1 MGNRGIN
8 SSKPCV
14 SHQRNLA
21 YLKSRAAQ
29 KFWFRNCLVCQS
41 LHRAG
46 AEALQNCGAE
56 KHMKQHNSMQ
66 KPFKAKAL
74 LAIAAQPLAT
84 PDSSPRLTNG
94 SKRSLRS
101 LGRAKARPLTKR

>member
-29 KFWFRNCLVCQS
+29 KFCS
-41 LHRAG
+41 
-46 AEALQNCGAE
+46 
-56 KHMKQHNSMQ
+56 
-66 KPFKAKAL
+66 
-74 LAIAAQPLAT
+74 AIALYVSHYIVPAL
-84 PDSSPRLTNG
+84 RR
-94 SKRSLRS
+94 SKIAEQKS
-101 LGRAKARPLTKR
+101 T